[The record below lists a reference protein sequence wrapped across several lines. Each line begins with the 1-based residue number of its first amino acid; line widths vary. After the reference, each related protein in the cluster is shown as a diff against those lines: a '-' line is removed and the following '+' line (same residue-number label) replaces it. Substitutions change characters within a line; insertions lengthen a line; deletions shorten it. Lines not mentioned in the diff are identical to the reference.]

1 MVLTATATPKILQHL
16 KAMLSNPFISK
27 GSVNRGNISL
37 HVETMPNKG
46 PTSPTCRGDF
56 SGFARRVKEIIAD
69 RCSIIYTDFIVDVG
83 PILES
88 LRMEGIEAVGY
99 YGEMDNI
106 SKAESHAL
114 WREGRAQ
121 VIVATKA
128 FGMGIDEADIC
139 HIIRHGVPESLNS
152 WAQELGRAGRDG
164 KPASAHIFYDE
175 KDADNACAW
184 IKDHLRNKA
193 VVDRIL
199 KDFSESWRYIYA
211 HAAGICRRRVL
222 QDVFGESSKDA
233 SATEICC
240 DACVQ

>member
-1 MVLTATATPKILQHL
+1 
-16 KAMLSNPFISK
+16 
-27 GSVNRGNISL
+27 
-37 HVETMPNKG
+37 
-46 PTSPTCRGDF
+46 
-56 SGFARRVKEIIAD
+56 VKEIIAD

-99 YGEMDNI
+99 YGEMDDI

-152 WAQELGRAGRDG
+152 WAQELGRAG
-164 KPASAHIFYDE
+164 
-175 KDADNACAW
+175 
-184 IKDHLRNKA
+184 
-193 VVDRIL
+193 
-199 KDFSESWRYIYA
+199 
-211 HAAGICRRRVL
+211 
-222 QDVFGESSKDA
+222 
-233 SATEICC
+233 
-240 DACVQ
+240 